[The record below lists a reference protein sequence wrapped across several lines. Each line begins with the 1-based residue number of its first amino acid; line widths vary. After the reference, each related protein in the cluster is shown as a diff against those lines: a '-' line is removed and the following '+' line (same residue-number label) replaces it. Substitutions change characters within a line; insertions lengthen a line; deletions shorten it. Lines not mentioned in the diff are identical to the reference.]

1 MTRQEYQKIFDKAS
15 KRYYEYKTLD
25 EEATVTLDHSTMHF
39 MNNIGYWIAV
49 STKENYHKADTI

>member
-1 MTRQEYQKIFDKAS
+1 MTRQEYQSLLDKAI
-15 KRYYEYKTLD
+15 KKFDEYKTLD